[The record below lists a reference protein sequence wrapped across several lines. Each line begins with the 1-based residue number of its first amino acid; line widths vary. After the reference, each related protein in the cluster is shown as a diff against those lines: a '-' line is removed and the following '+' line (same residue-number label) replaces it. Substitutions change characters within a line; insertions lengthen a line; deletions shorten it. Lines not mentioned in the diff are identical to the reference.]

1 MCGII
6 GVVGS
11 AGALETVLEGLSRL
25 EYRGYDSAGVAFQ
38 LNGDLWSKRSAEG
51 TRSVDALKQHCEDAP
66 AGLMVGIG
74 HTRWATHGNPTE
86 ANAHPHLGCASR
98 IGLIHNGIIENHVEL
113 KAKLEGLGH
122 GFRSSTDTEVMVHLL
137 EDELRLDGDLVA
149 ATRRMLTQLRGAFA
163 VAIVSADH
171 PDQLVAARRVSP
183 LIVGMTGKVS
193 YLGSDIP
200 ALMGKVNHVFAIEE
214 DHVVDLRPGT
224 ITVTN
229 EAGEVVQ
236 PEPVEITWT
245 SEVAEKG
252 GFDDFMTKEIHEQPE
267 AIAATLASRID
278 ENGSIQLD
286 DVDLDE
292 EDLRQ
297 IDKVVIVGCGS
308 SFHAGLV
315 GKFAIER
322 WAGLPTEVDIASEFR
337 YRDAKFGPST
347 LVVGVSQSGETID
360 TLEAIKQ
367 ARKGG
372 SKVIAISNI
381 VGASMT
387 READGAI
394 YTRAGLEVSVA
405 STKTVLAQV
414 IALELLAL
422 RLAELRGTRSAEEI
436 EEILA
441 ELHTLKDSVQG
452 LVADASP
459 AEAVAHAI
467 AGARD
472 YFFLGRHLGYP
483 VALEGALKLKEISYL
498 RAEGYPAGE
507 LKHGPIALIEPGV
520 VVVAVVLS
528 GPMAE
533 KMYSNIAEVKAR
545 GATVV
550 CVAEASDQVVDSVAD
565 YVLRIPDVADFAA
578 PVLAM
583 VPLQQLAY
591 AIAKAQGIDV
601 DRPRNLAK
609 TVTVE

>member
-1 MCGII
+1 M
-6 GVVGS
+6 
-11 AGALETVLEGLSRL
+11 
-25 EYRGYDSAGVAFQ
+25 
-38 LNGDLWSKRSAEG
+38 
-51 TRSVDALKQHCEDAP
+51 
-66 AGLMVGIG
+66 
-74 HTRWATHGNPTE
+74 
-86 ANAHPHLGCASR
+86 
-98 IGLIHNGIIENHVEL
+98 
-113 KAKLEGLGH
+113 
-122 GFRSSTDTEVMVHLL
+122 
-137 EDELRLDGDLVA
+137 
-149 ATRRMLTQLRGAFA
+149 
-163 VAIVSADH
+163 
-171 PDQLVAARRVSP
+171 
-183 LIVGMTGKVS
+183 
-193 YLGSDIP
+193 
-200 ALMGKVNHVFAIEE
+200 
-214 DHVVDLRPGT
+214 
-224 ITVTN
+224 
-229 EAGEVVQ
+229 
-236 PEPVEITWT
+236 
-245 SEVAEKG
+245 
-252 GFDDFMTKEIHEQPE
+252 
-267 AIAATLASRID
+267 ASRID
-278 ENGSIQLD
+278 ATGSIQLD
-286 DVDLDE
+286 DMDFDE

-308 SFHAGLV
+308 SYHAGLV

-372 SKVIAISNI
+372 STVIAISNI

-387 READGAI
+387 READGAM

-436 EEILA
+436 EQIVR
-441 ELHTLKDSVQG
+441 ELHTLPAFVAG
-452 LVADASP
+452 LVGATKRV
-459 AEAVAHAI
+459 EEVA
-467 AGARD
+467 AGISSARD

-550 CVAEASDQVVDSVAD
+550 VVAEASDQVVESVAD

-591 AIAKAQGIDV
+591 AIAKSRGIDV

>member
-6 GVVGS
+6 GVVGN
-11 AGALETVLEGLSRL
+11 AGALNTVLEGLSRL

-38 LNGDLWSKRSAEG
+38 LNGELWSRRAAEG
-51 TRSVDALKQHCEDAP
+51 TRSVDALTSACASAP
-66 AGLMVGIG
+66 EGLFVGVG

-86 ANAHPHLGCASR
+86 ANAHPHLDCGNR
-98 IGLIHNGIIENHVEL
+98 LGLIHNGIIENHVEL
-113 KAKLEGLGH
+113 KAQLEASGH
-122 GFRSSTDTEVMVHLL
+122 GFRSGTDTEVMVHLL
-137 EDELRLDGDLVA
+137 EDELKADGDLVA
-149 ATRRMLTQLRGAFA
+149 ATRRMLPQLRGAFA
-163 VAIVSADH
+163 LAVVSADH

-183 LIVGMTGKVS
+183 LIVGMNGATS

-200 ALMGKVNHVFAIEE
+200 ALMGKVERVFAIEE
-214 DHVVDLRPGT
+214 DHVVDLRPGV

-229 EAGEVVQ
+229 EAGNVVS

-252 GFDDFMTKEIHEQPE
+252 GYADFMTKEIHEQPE
-267 AIAATLASRID
+267 AVAATLASRID
-278 ENGSIQLD
+278 ESGSIQLD

-292 EDLRQ
+292 EDLRR

-308 SFHAGLV
+308 SYHAGLV

-322 WAGLPTEVDIASEFR
+322 WADLPTEVDIASEFR

-367 ARKGG
+367 ARRGG
-372 SKVIAISNI
+372 STVIAISNI

-436 EEILA
+436 EEILN
-441 ELHTLKDSVQG
+441 ELHTLKACVTE
-452 LVADASP
+452 LVADAS
-459 AEAVAHAI
+459 AVEDVAAAI
-467 AGARD
+467 SEARD
-472 YFFLGRHLGYP
+472 FFYLGRHLGFP

-528 GPMAE
+528 GPLAE

-550 CVAEASDQVVDSVAD
+550 VVAEASDHVVDSLAD
-565 YVLRIPDVADFAA
+565 YVLRIPDIADFAA

-591 AIAKAQGIDV
+591 CIAKHHGIDV